1 MKDKS
6 SGFFWPSFTDLMT
19 SLFFIMLVLYV
30 LTYVMLKKSIKA
42 KDEQLAIIHAVEG
55 SLQPLKNDKYFF
67 KYEEEYKRFT
77 LRFDVEFERSKYELA
92 DGQLKNYTLTIYN
105 IKEAGVK
112 LKTIIDNLKKE
123 KESNA
128 NLKDVSY
135 TLVIAGYASHTG
147 NEQENYQLSYNRA
160 YSLWNYWRKSLG
172 IDFEIPEYNGLI
184 DLQIAGNGWGGVGR
198 IEPDNN
204 EKNQRFII
212 QIMPKIG
219 DLNQK
224 LRK

>member
-1 MKDKS
+1 MKGKS
-6 SGFFWPSFTDLMT
+6 SEFFWPSFTDLMT

-55 SLQPLKNDKYFF
+55 SLLPLKNDKYFF
-67 KYEEEYKRFT
+67 KYEEAYKRFT
-77 LRFDVEFERSKYELA
+77 LRFDVEFERSKYQLA
-92 DGQLKNYTLTIYN
+92 EGQLKNYTLTIYN
-105 IKEAGVK
+105 VKEAGIK

-123 KESNA
+123 KESNP

-147 NEQENYQLSYNRA
+147 NEQENYLLSYNRA
-160 YSLWNYWRKSLG
+160 YSLWNYWRKDLG
-172 IDFEIPEYNGLI
+172 IDFELLQYNGLI

-198 IEPDNN
+198 VEPDNS
-204 EKNQRFII
+204 EQNQRFII

-219 DLNQK
+219 DLNQHPK
-224 LRK
+224 K

>member
-55 SLQPLKNDKYFF
+55 SLLPLKNDKDFF
-67 KYEEEYKRFT
+67 RYEELYKRFT
-77 LRFDVEFERSKYELA
+77 LRFDVEFEKSKYRLA
-92 DGQLKNYTLTIYN
+92 EGELKNYTLTIYK
-105 IKEAGVK
+105 IKEAGKK
-112 LKTIIDNLKKE
+112 LQTIIDNLKKE
-123 KESNA
+123 KDSNP

-135 TLVIAGYASHTG
+135 TLVIAGYASHSG
-147 NEQENYQLSYNRA
+147 PEQENYLLSYNRA
-160 YSLWNYWRKSLG
+160 NSLWKYWKNDLG
-172 IDFEIPEYNGLI
+172 IDFEMPMYKGLI

-198 IEPDNN
+198 IEPDNS
-204 EKNQRFII
+204 EQNQRFII

-219 DLNQK
+219 DLNQHPK
-224 LRK
+224 K

>member
-6 SGFFWPSFTDLMT
+6 SGFFWPCFTDLMT

-55 SLQPLKNDKYFF
+55 SLLPLKNDKDFF
-67 KYEEEYKRFT
+67 RYEELYKRFT
-77 LRFDVEFERSKYELA
+77 LRFDVEFEKSKYRLA
-92 DGQLKNYTLTIYN
+92 EGELKNYTLTIYK
-105 IKEAGVK
+105 IKEAGKK
-112 LKTIIDNLKKE
+112 LQTIIDNLKKE
-123 KESNA
+123 KDNNP

-147 NEQENYQLSYNRA
+147 NEQENYLLSYNRA
-160 YSLWNYWRKSLG
+160 NSLWKYWKNDLG
-172 IDFEIPEYNGLI
+172 IDFEMPMYKGLI

-198 IEPDNN
+198 IEPDNS
-204 EKNQRFII
+204 EQNQRFII

-219 DLNQK
+219 DLNQHPK
-224 LRK
+224 K